1 MFLRKRSWITALV
14 GVMLILLAGNAGIDW
29 FARIFGTLGI
39 ILMPLGMFLINKD
52 MDKSAKEE
60 KINDINQK
68 LEELNFSKEEIE
80 ERQPKLHSQ
89 TNKELKHVMAELQ
102 YRQKKMEEEEFYKP
116 LEKKAF

>member
-1 MFLRKRSWITALV
+1 MFLRKISWITALV

-29 FARIFGTLGI
+29 FARIFGVLGI
-39 ILMPLGMFLINKD
+39 ILMSLGMFLINKD

-68 LEELNFSKEEIE
+68 LEELKFSKEEIE

-102 YRQKKMEEEEFYKP
+102 YRQKKMEEEKFYKP